1 MGEQVRIEGLGEV
14 WKPRDIPAD
23 WAPYSN
29 GRWIFNQQVGWY
41 FESNE
46 PWAEITYHYGRW
58 YNDPSQ
64 GWVWVADTQ
73 WAPAWVEWRRSKEHV
88 GWRPL
93 PPENAPK
100 RTATRSNT

>member
-1 MGEQVRIEGLGEV
+1 MTGIGWSWRPFVG
-14 WKPRDIPAD
+14 
-23 WAPYSN
+23 
-29 GRWIFNQQVGWY
+29 VGWRPY
-41 FESNE
+41 HNGYWYTSRWGCLTWVSYD
-46 PWAEITYHYGRW
+46 PWGWGTYHYGRW

-93 PPENAPK
+93 PPENAPG
-100 RTATRSNT
+100 